1 MNYWDILT
9 LTRGE
14 QAAMDAHY
22 DKRNQIDYKKIV
34 DYLGKG
40 AALGLGTSV
49 LLGMFRALGG
59 KEALSKDTSEDDHI
73 MYIQK
78 KSSFLLDSDG
88 LGITAG
94 VSGALLAYFLGNKLI
109 NKIRSQKAQEEL
121 DEAQRIAY
129 KSHGYNIVKKAEED
143 KSFYEETKTVA
154 TALASLLALAGA
166 VSTYSYLN
174 HKFPVNKNQFKVE
187 NPTTIK
193 LINDDQASYIS
204 DDEDEQLINRI
215 RKQASSLEL
224 PAFLLHS
231 MFKNA
236 SSASDIISTIS
247 QGNNEQFEKAIKDVG
262 FESAL
267 DLVKGA
273 SLADTDPVNDALAA
287 LYCVK
292 EASFKNQFNLLVA
305 AEYSSINPGLM
316 KMASVL
322 DDQQSKVAME
332 LSSMLNSCM
341 YMKTIQDLQ
350 LHKYASIDPIKI
362 ASGKRSA
369 NIVPHILNLIQKR
382 ANSFLINN
390 INSTDSTDLSNNGTA
405 LASKKEQNDIQQDA
419 QNYAD
424 SVSNT
429 TKSVSEDQID
439 EELNEAVQ
447 NITSTADLSNLF
459 E

>member
-22 DKRNQIDYKKIV
+22 AKRNQIDYKKIV

-59 KEALSKDTSEDDHI
+59 KEAVSKDTSEDDHI

-109 NKIRSQKAQEEL
+109 NKIRSRKAQEDL
-121 DEAQRIAY
+121 DEAQRIMY
-129 KSHGYNIVKKAEED
+129 QQSGYNIVKKAEEE

-174 HKFPVNKNQFKVE
+174 HKFPVDKKQFKVE

-193 LINDDQASYIS
+193 LIKDDQTSYIS
-204 DDEDEQLINRI
+204 DDEDEQLINKI

-224 PAFLLHS
+224 PAFLLHGI
-231 MFKNA
+231 FKES
-236 SSASDIISTIS
+236 SSASDIISTVS
-247 QGNNEQFEKAIKDVG
+247 QGNSEQFEKAIMDVG
-262 FESAL
+262 FEAAL

-273 SLADTDPVNDALAA
+273 SLNETDPINDALAT

-292 EASFKNQFNLLVA
+292 EASFKEQFNLLVA
-305 AEYSSINPGLM
+305 AEYASINPGMM

-322 DDQQSKVAME
+322 DDEQSKVAME

-350 LHKYASIDPIKI
+350 LHKYASIDPVKI

-369 NIVPHILNLIQKR
+369 NIAPHILNLIQKR
-382 ANSFLINN
+382 ANSFLMNN
-390 INSTDSTDLSNNGTA
+390 IHSTDSTELSNDGTA
-405 LASKKEQNDIQQDA
+405 LASKKEEDELQQDA
-419 QNYAD
+419 EEYAD

-439 EELNEAVQ
+439 EELSDTVENLTTTTEL
-447 NITSTADLSNLF
+447 SDLF
-459 E
+459 D